1 MAMNGFL
8 EQKANNADASSQ
20 ISVHLELGRIG
31 VIPGSDV
38 LYLILVA
45 LPVSN
50 LADIDRRMKLTLHC
64 SSSSIWETQL
74 ALK

>member
-1 MAMNGFL
+1 ML
-8 EQKANNADASSQ
+8 
-20 ISVHLELGRIG
+20 
-31 VIPGSDV
+31 